1 MPGPAAAR
9 LGDAT
14 AHGDPLKPGPCSSNV
29 FIGGKKAWRALSP
42 AMVQALLDQA
52 ANAAKSAAAAGSA
65 TTEVERAKHLDDLA
79 DAAEQMAKI
88 MASTDQHACTVVK
101 LLIPDGNGVVTK
113 GSSSVLIN
121 GLPACRVGDPIQ
133 EITSVNSITAGDST
147 VLIGG

>member
-1 MPGPAAAR
+1 MPGPPAAR

-14 AHGDPLKPGPCSSNV
+14 AHGDPLKPGPCSPDV
-29 FIGGKKAWRALSP
+29 LIGGQKAWRALDP
-42 AMVQALLDQA
+42 AMAKELLDQA
-52 ANAAKSAAAAGSA
+52 KKAAESATAAGA
-65 TTEVERAKHLDDLA
+65 AVTEADRAKHLDDLK
-79 DAAEQMAKI
+79 DAAEKMASI

-133 EITSVNSITAGDST
+133 EITSVNSITAGAPN

>member
-1 MPGPAAAR
+1 MPGLPAAR

-29 FIGGKKAWRALSP
+29 FIGGQKAWRALSP
-42 AMVQALLDQA
+42 AMVKALLDQA
-52 ANAAKSAAAAGSA
+52 EKAAKSAAAAGAA
-65 TTEVERAKHLDDLA
+65 TTEAERAKHMDDLA
-79 DAAEQMAKI
+79 DAAKAMAKI
-88 MASTDQHACTVVK
+88 MASTDQHACTVIK

-121 GLPACRVGDPIQ
+121 GLPACRINDPIQ
-133 EITSVNSITAGDST
+133 EVTSVNSITAGDPT